1 LAIADRS
8 AHYFARRL
16 MQGGEKRLG
25 IAGEASQC
33 GRRVKAVV
41 PFLFEYSFVY

>member
-1 LAIADRS
+1 
-8 AHYFARRL
+8 

-33 GRRVKAVV
+33 GRRVKAFV
-41 PFLFEYSFVY
+41 PFLF